1 MGTQNVIHPRE
12 GMHTDS
18 SRQRLP
24 PFSVFLN
31 GWFLF
36 YVQRY
41 LRRHFHAVRLLAA
54 PEPSSPSTNGL
65 RTQTVNDHPDIGSE
79 PVILYTNH
87 PSWWDPLVF
96 LTLAAKLYPGRLSYG
111 PIDARALGHYRF
123 MERIGFLG
131 IDQGTWRGSARFL
144 RMARAALHRSD
155 VIFWITSQGEFVD
168 PRQRPVGIRPGVGH
182 AAEGASRGLI
192 VPLAVEYPF
201 WTERFPEA
209 LAAFGPAMRLADAP
223 NRSAAEWNRLLAQAL
238 EATQDRLAEASQ
250 RRDPAAFRTIVSGR
264 VGVGGIYDWI
274 RRIAAWCRGRTFDAA
289 HGNWDDKRA
298 SPRVAHN
305 EASQ

>member
-18 SRQRLP
+18 SRERLP

-41 LRRHFHAVRLLAA
+41 LRRHFHAVRLLGAL
-54 PEPSSPSTNGL
+54 EPSNPSSNGL
-65 RTQTVNDHPDIGSE
+65 RTQAANDHPDIGSE

-274 RRIAAWCRGRTFDAA
+274 RRIAAWGRGRTFDAA